1 MLLNHIAI
9 ISSTIESIKFY
20 ESLGFEV
27 QSFIDRGY
35 DKLYYLN
42 DGMTTL
48 EIYVDSTH
56 PKRLTNPEALGLRH
70 LGLECENIEI
80 FNVEIKE
87 DRKGRFCFLY
97 DPDGLPIEIRESIPK
112 SLVEKE
118 II

>member
-9 ISSTIESIKFY
+9 ISSTKESIKFY
-20 ESLGFEV
+20 ESLGFVV

-70 LGLECENIEI
+70 LGFECENIEK

-87 DRKGRFCFLY
+87 DANGRFCFIY
-97 DPDGLPIEIRESIPK
+97 DPDELPIEIRERIPK
-112 SLVEKE
+112 APVGEE